1 MSHLPVDHPLRG
13 LYRGLTI
20 VTGAASVA
28 YGATALATTSGN
40 GFTDSEGEKV
50 WGLMVANPAAG
61 VFWIVVGGI
70 ALLAALVGRNVDA
83 KVNSVLGPVL
93 WVVGTIGL
101 IFIRNGDNFLAFT
114 VTSVCAM
121 YLLGTLWFTAALY
134 SGVSGS
140 SPVRRP
146 SSADSSA
153 KEPVGA
159 AH

>member
-20 VTGAASVA
+20 VTGAASIA
-28 YGATALATTSGN
+28 YGAIALIQTSG
-40 GFTDSEGEKV
+40 GSFTDNEGEKV
-50 WGLMVANPAAG
+50 WGMVANPAAG

-70 ALLAALVGRNVDA
+70 ALLAALAGRNIDA

-114 VTSVCAM
+114 VTSVCVM

-140 SPVRRP
+140 ATVRRP
-146 SSADSSA
+146 SHAASSE

>member
-28 YGATALATTSGN
+28 YGATALAQTSG
-40 GFTDSEGEKV
+40 GSFTDGEGEKV
-50 WGLMVANPAAG
+50 WGLMTANPAAG

-70 ALLAALVGRNVDA
+70 ALLAALAGRNIDA
-83 KVNSVLGPVL
+83 KVNSVLGPFL

-114 VTSVCAM
+114 VTSVCVM
-121 YLLGTLWFTAALY
+121 YTIGTLWFTAALY
-134 SGVSGS
+134 AGVSTS
-140 SPVRRP
+140 SAVRRP
-146 SSADSSA
+146 SSADSSS

>member
-20 VTGAASVA
+20 VTGAASIA
-28 YGATALATTSGN
+28 FGATALATTSGN
-40 GFTDSEGEKV
+40 GFTDPEGEKV
-50 WGLMVANPAAG
+50 WGLMAANPAAG
-61 VFWIVVGGI
+61 VLWIVVGAI
-70 ALLAALVGRNVDA
+70 AVLAALAGRNIDA

-101 IFIRNGDNFLAFT
+101 CLIRGENNFLAWS
-114 VTSVCAM
+114 VTNVCVM

-140 SPVRRP
+140 QPVSRP
-146 SSADSSA
+146 EAA
-153 KEPVGA
+153 GRVAEEALGA
-159 AH
+159 AK